1 MALKCWGTCWEN
13 VSRNGIC
20 PGISVK
26 WGRDTTHWIPGEFGR
41 LSRPL
46 GQAILCQ
53 HCSCTVHLGHLE
65 VLPFS
70 IALRWIAFS
79 SPHKSLGHKKNNAS
93 FKIAL
98 WSVKCAIVFQ
108 TCSNHRLVDP
118 LWSRCSQPKA
128 ATFFLQSSACNLFPS
143 ATSGYVGYV
152 SFPMESSVSLQCLNG
167 LLLLCTEGTCLILL
181 AWTPGITRKECR
193 GKWRKGEKD
202 CEKTLDPTTAMTKF

>member
-1 MALKCWGTCWEN
+1 MPRHFSKMRTRYNTLDSWGIWTPESSAWASHSLPAL
-13 VSRNGIC
+13 
-20 PGISVK
+20 
-26 WGRDTTHWIPGEFGR
+26 
-41 LSRPL
+41 LL
-46 GQAILCQ
+46 
-53 HCSCTVHLGHLE
+53 HCASWASGSFAFLNC
-65 VLPFS
+65 
-70 IALRWIAFS
+70 IALNCIFKPTQEPWS
-79 SPHKSLGHKKNNAS
+79 QKKNNAS

-98 WSVKCAIVFQ
+98 WSVKCSVVFQ
-108 TCSNHRLVDP
+108 TCSNHQLVDP

-181 AWTPGITRKECR
+181 AWTTGITREECR
-193 GKWRKGEKD
+193 GKSRKGEKD